1 MNLQSKMQMVKRN
14 IDLMIRI
21 FQLNNLQ
28 TMMMQGRGEFIVGQT
43 PFRRVFH
50 KLLLH
55 IV

>member
-1 MNLQSKMQMVKRN
+1 MNLQSKMQIVKRN

-21 FQLNNLQ
+21 FQLNNLR
-28 TMMMQGRGEFIVGQT
+28 RGEFIVGQT

-50 KLLLH
+50 KLLH